1 MINHYVLYHIY
12 KKGVDVYKITSYIHT
27 GVFNYYKLVSPRN
40 WRSFLPRE
48 INLNKAAIF
57 QKDYKTNIAEEFFKK
72 KMYCPIR
79 KPKKGD
85 KIYII
90 NGTMAFDNIEEKNY
104 FKNIT
109 FTVKE
114 IVEIHDNY
122 YILFVEENHKIT
134 VYSYIF
140 ANDDDLFIM

>member
-1 MINHYVLYHIY
+1 
-12 KKGVDVYKITSYIHT
+12 
-27 GVFNYYKLVSPRN
+27 
-40 WRSFLPRE
+40 
-48 INLNKAAIF
+48 
-57 QKDYKTNIAEEFFKK
+57 
-72 KMYCPIR
+72 MYCPIR